1 MIKLNIENMNLFT
14 ILSALLF
21 IAGIGFYIYWGIRF
35 GVWADIGIYSVTIV
49 FVLGG
54 LLGIILSL
62 YEKADDQL

>member
-62 YEKADDQL
+62 YEKADDKI

>member
-62 YEKADDQL
+62 YEKANDNI

>member
-1 MIKLNIENMNLFT
+1 MNLFT

-54 LLGIILSL
+54 ILGIILSL
-62 YEKADDQL
+62 YEKAEDQL